1 MNYKIEKYYK
11 SNALL
16 CFSIFILYLCIVLLA
31 KKRGFMLEKGLKR
44 AIFTSQKN
52 TL

>member
-1 MNYKIEKYYK
+1 MNYKIEKCDK

-31 KKRGFMLEKGLKR
+31 EKHGLMSRKGLKI
-44 AIFTSQKN
+44 AIFTS
-52 TL
+52 

>member
-1 MNYKIEKYYK
+1 MNYKIEKYDK

-31 KKRGFMLEKGLKR
+31 KKRGFILGKGLKI
-44 AIFTSQKN
+44 AILTS
-52 TL
+52 